1 LTENPKFK
9 IINTCPSC
17 GNKLELNWFL
27 FKKKK
32 AEYFKCANCN
42 LIYQN
47 PQPVFELSQDIY
59 DGDHY
64 HNRYIQS
71 EYIYFPTSNIYLKE
85 IENNFQRLNYN
96 SSGAKLLDVGC
107 GIGYFLY
114 LTKKKGYYVQ
124 GADISKW
131 AGDYAKKHFDVDVIT
146 GNFLEIEFKENYY
159 DVITIWQTIEHL
171 PEPGLFLEKI
181 YSILK
186 PGGYLCVA
194 TPDTNS
200 WIAKFYKKLWNC
212 YIPDEH
218 ICLFNFKSMKI
229 ILERFSFN
237 PIVIKRIHERQF
249 IPEQYEYLKLFI
261 IRVIKNIV
269 LKTYIFK
276 PLFEQKIIK
285 RWEAQTDLEI
295 PLPSIAYSVL
305 SIARKEINV

>member
-1 LTENPKFK
+1 LTLTQKLK
-9 IINTCPSC
+9 IINSCPCC
-17 GNKLELNWFL
+17 GIKLDNKGFL
-27 FKKKK
+27 FKKKSV
-32 AEYFKCANCN
+32 EYFRCPNCG

-85 IENNFQRLNYN
+85 IESHFKRLNYN
-96 SSGAKLLDVGC
+96 SNNAKLLDVGC

-114 LTKKKGYYVQ
+114 LAKKNGYQVE
-124 GADISKW
+124 GADISAW
-131 AGDYAKKHFDVDVIT
+131 AGNYAKKHFDVNVIT

-181 YSILK
+181 YHMLK
-186 PGGYLCVA
+186 PGGFFCLA
-194 TPDTNS
+194 TPDTDS

-218 ICLFNFKSMKI
+218 ICLFNFRSMKV

-261 IRVIKNIV
+261 IRLIKNIV
-269 LKTYIFK
+269 LKTIIFK
-276 PLFEQKIIK
+276 PIFPKKIMN
-285 RWEAQTDLEI
+285 RWESQTDLEI
-295 PLPSIAYSVL
+295 PLPSIAYSVF
-305 SIARKEINV
+305 SISQKRN